1 MNAGPDGVVGT
12 GDDYPVLYRQINAQ
26 NAIPLTDFV
35 SAMTISYDI
44 FNSTT
49 NVYQAAI
56 DGSLVPNSAFIR
68 KINISLTLKSNGTG
82 TARNETYTV
91 STAISPRDLSFQ
103 DRY

>member
-1 MNAGPDGVVGT
+1 MRALTTAMRAPCPRARRKRFG
-12 GDDYPVLYRQINAQ
+12 QIS
-26 NAIPLTDFV
+26 V

-49 NVYQAAI
+49 NLYQAAI
-56 DGSLVPNSAFIR
+56 DGSLVPNAAFIR
-68 KINISLTLKSNGTG
+68 KINISLTLQSNGTG
-82 TARNETYTV
+82 AARNEIYTI